1 MALPGDKGRR
11 RAADVSGTT
20 QAVPAIYR
28 PHARKALATIA
39 GALRQS
45 QPGMFTAL
53 SVREDALLALLGL
66 LAYLPGCW
74 RQPADNGAKARS

>member
-1 MALPGDKGRR
+1 M
-11 RAADVSGTT
+11 
-20 QAVPAIYR
+20 
-28 PHARKALATIA
+28 KALATIA
-39 GALRQS
+39 AALEQS

-53 SVREDALLALLGL
+53 SAREDVLLALLGM